1 MKSHLPVTFGIYE
14 NGPPIIFKS
23 DAYFTI
29 LAELA
34 EIYFKRRA
42 LAPCRAHRT
51 IKKATPF
58 GMALKQTKSHTLSTL
73 GVATICTDQATFS
86 VDKIIGTAFFALLT
100 FLGLGSVGDVF
111 LQGANNAG
119 TPCIDR
125 FIIQSQGRDKVD
137 GCHYRHSVSEY
148 T

>member
-111 LQGANNAG
+111 LQGADHAG
-119 TPCIDR
+119 APRIDR
-125 FIIQSQGRDKVD
+125 FVVKPQGTDQVD
-137 GCHYRHSVSEY
+137 GVHHRHAVPEY
-148 T
+148 S